1 MENGTR
7 LTAATIVIARHGGM
21 DDFPRWRG
29 LGGGLMENGER
40 RMENGEWRKEN
51 GERRMENGEW
61 RKEKGCSV
69 LQQETTLAHFN
80 YTMS

>member
-29 LGGGLMENGER
+29 LGGGLMENGEW
-40 RMENGEWRKEN
+40 RMENGEWR
-51 GERRMENGEW
+51 M
-61 RKEKGCSV
+61 EKGCSV